1 MEYRNRRL
9 LLAKGSAA
17 AGDPAPYMFTGDG
30 VWYLRRHAGP
40 GPGSAVSRWF
50 AANIV
55 YFRDLPSRLDRGGV
69 SRSDPLLTA
78 EKSKLSF
85 VDVGQKIEYWRSEL
99 LENFTGFIKAL
110 LPQDKFML
118 VREQKE
124 GSQ

>member
-1 MEYRNRRL
+1 MITRLLQRKARPTQNMEYWNRRL

-30 VWYLRRHAGP
+30 IWYLRRHAGP

-50 AANIV
+50 AANII
-55 YFRDLPSRLDRGGV
+55 YFRDLPSQLDGGGV

-85 VDVGQKIEYWRSEL
+85 VDGRL
-99 LENFTGFIKAL
+99 TAG
-110 LPQDKFML
+110 D
-118 VREQKE
+118 
-124 GSQ
+124 